1 MNIRERGILAAAVLV
16 LAVVAVAL
24 IVSGPAAGPVVS
36 PPPSGMTAERILR
49 VGTVGSIS
57 TLDPLY
63 AVDPAERDA
72 IALLFRGLTRLGPA
86 GTIQP
91 DLAKAWTISKD
102 GRTWTFDLRD
112 DVRWHDG
119 QPVTADDVV
128 FTIHSLQHPDYDGPY
143 GNAFRGLT
151 VERVS
156 PTQVRFVLQEPLA
169 SFLTATT
176 QPIVPAHLLAAIPVA
191 ERRATAFGL
200 QPVGSGPFRLAALGD
215 DEVLLER
222 AGPPPGGAPAS
233 LPADPFATPAQP
245 TPAAP
250 QDGPQRPHLDA
261 LALELYPDRTSLAD
275 ALQAGQ
281 VDLAGDLP
289 LEPTKRIAS
298 QPGMREIDYPTS
310 HLTAAVLNLRD
321 SKSPFRDPAVRRA
334 LLQAI
339 DREGL
344 VAAASGGHGVIV
356 DVPIAPSSPLYD
368 ASAPAPMTH
377 DQAAAAKAF
386 KDAGWKKV
394 GESWQASGDKEP
406 LRIQVVTVEEATNPE
421 LYAAAERVVA
431 AWKDLGIK
439 ATLKA
444 YPPVEF
450 VDGQLRSGEFD
461 AAVVEMDLGLDPD
474 LTALLDSSQA
484 ARGGSNLAGYQSA
497 KMDGLLSAART
508 AIDPTVRKAKFK
520 DLQAELLERLP
531 FLSLYLEDRVELADD
546 RLQGPTPRQVSSA
559 SDRFWDVL
567 TWRLAETP
575 DQ

>member
-1 MNIRERGILAAAVLV
+1 VNIRERGILAAAVLV
-16 LAVVAVAL
+16 LVVVAAAL
-24 IVSGPAAGPVVS
+24 IVSGPAAGPTAS
-36 PPPSGMTAERILR
+36 PAPSAMTAARILR

-63 AVDPAERDA
+63 AIDPAERDA

-91 DLAKAWTISKD
+91 DLASSWDVSKD
-102 GRTWTFDLRD
+102 GRTWTFDLRE

-128 FTIHSLQHPDYDGPY
+128 FTVRSLQHPDYDGPF

-151 VERVS
+151 VERLS
-156 PTQVRFVLQEPLA
+156 PYQVRFVLEEPLN
-169 SFLTATT
+169 SFLTTAA

-191 ERRATAFGL
+191 ERRSTAFGL
-200 QPVGSGPFRLAALGD
+200 QPVGSGPFRLASLSD
-215 DEVLLER
+215 DQVILER
-222 AGPPPGGAPAS
+222 AGPPPGGTPAAI
-233 LPADPFATPAQP
+233 PADPFATPAQP

-250 QDGPQRPHLDA
+250 QDGPQRPRLDA
-261 LALELYPDRTSLAD
+261 LALELYPDAAALAD
-275 ALQAGQ
+275 ALEAGD
-281 VDLAGDLP
+281 VDVAGDLP
-289 LEPTKRIAS
+289 VERAKAIAAT
-298 QPGMREIDYPTS
+298 PGMRQIVYPTS

-321 SKSPFRDPAVRRA
+321 SKSPFRDPSVRRA
-334 LLQAI
+334 LLRAI

-344 VAAASGGHGVIV
+344 VGAANGGHGVVV

-368 ASAPAPMTH
+368 TTGPAPMTH
-377 DQAAAAKAF
+377 DQGAAAKAL
-386 KDAGWKKV
+386 KEAGWKKV
-394 GESWQASGDKEP
+394 GGSWQASGSKDA
-406 LRIQVVTVEEATNPE
+406 LRIAVVTVDAQTNPE
-421 LYAAAERVVA
+421 LHAAAEQVVA

-450 VDGQLRSGEFD
+450 VEGQLRSGDFD
-461 AAVVEMDLGLDPD
+461 AAVIEMDLGLDPD

-484 ARGGSNLAGYQSA
+484 ARGGSNLSGYQSA
-497 KMDGLLSAART
+497 KMDGLLAAART
-508 AIDPTVRKAKFK
+508 ATDATARKTKF
-520 DLQAELLERLP
+520 AELQKELIDRLP
-531 FLSLYLEDRVELADD
+531 FLPLYLGDRVELAHD
-546 RLQGPTPRQVSSA
+546 RLQGPTPRQISSP

>member
-1 MNIRERGILAAAVLV
+1 VNIRERGILAAAVLV
-16 LAVVAVAL
+16 LAIVTGAL
-24 IVSGPAAGPVVS
+24 IVSGPAAGPAAS
-36 PPPSGMTAERILR
+36 PTPSGMTAERILR
-49 VGTVGSIS
+49 VGTVGGIS

-63 AVDPAERDA
+63 ATDPAERDA

-91 DLAKAWTISKD
+91 DLASSWEVSAN

-128 FTIHSLQHPDYDGPY
+128 FTIRSLQHPDYDGPF
-143 GNAFRGLT
+143 GNPFRGLT
-151 VERVS
+151 VERLS
-156 PTQVRFVLQEPLA
+156 SSQVRFTLDEPLA

-200 QPVGSGPFRLAALGD
+200 QPVGSGPFRLASLGED
-215 DEVLLER
+215 QVVLER
-222 AGPPPGGAPAS
+222 AGPPPGGAPAAI
-233 LPADPFATPAQP
+233 PADPFATPAQP

-261 LALELYPDRTSLAD
+261 LALELYPDRGALAG
-275 ALQAGQ
+275 ALEAGD
-281 VDLAGDLP
+281 VDVAGDLP
-289 LEPTKRIAS
+289 VDRAKSLAS
-298 QPGMREIDYPTS
+298 RPDMREIDYPTS

-321 SKSPFRDPAVRRA
+321 SKSPFRDPSVRKA
-334 LLQAI
+334 LLMAI

-344 VAAASGGHGVIV
+344 VAAAAGGHGVIV

-368 ASAPAPMTH
+368 TSAPAPMTQ
-377 DQAAAAKAF
+377 DQSAATKALRE
-386 KDAGWKKV
+386 AGWKKV
-394 GESWQASGDKEP
+394 DGAWQSAAGKEP
-406 LRIQVVTVEEATNPE
+406 LRIEVVTVEAETNPE
-421 LYAAAERVVA
+421 LHAAAEQVVA
-431 AWKDLGIK
+431 AWKELGIK

-444 YPPVEF
+444 FPPVEF
-450 VDGQLRSGEFD
+450 VEGQLRNGDFD

-484 ARGGSNLAGYQSA
+484 ARGGSNLSGYQSA
-497 KMDGLLSAART
+497 KMDGLLSGART
-508 AIDPTVRKAKFK
+508 AVDATTRKAKFTL
-520 DLQAELLERLP
+520 LQAELLDRMP
-531 FLSLYLEDRVELADD
+531 FLPLYLEDRVELTRD
-546 RLQGPTPRQVSSA
+546 RLVGPTPRQISSP